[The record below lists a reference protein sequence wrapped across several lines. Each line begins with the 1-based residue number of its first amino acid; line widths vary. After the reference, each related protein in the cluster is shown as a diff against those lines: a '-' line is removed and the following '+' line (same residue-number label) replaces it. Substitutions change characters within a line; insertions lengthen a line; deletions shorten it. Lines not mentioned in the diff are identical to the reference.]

1 MSCSPVCVK
10 LPAMAAHDKP
20 ARRTQEFTA
29 IGWVMKVVIAEKGL
43 SRAKLA
49 DRTGIDYKSISKHL
63 RGQGNPTYETLKRL
77 CDGMGVSLGEVMVRA
92 EELAQQDGVGQG
104 DEDG

>member
-1 MSCSPVCVK
+1 
-10 LPAMAAHDKP
+10 MAAHDKP
-20 ARRTQEFTA
+20 ARRTQEFAA

-49 DRTGIDYKSISKHL
+49 DRTGIDYKLVSKYL
-63 RGQGNPTYETLKRL
+63 KGEGNPTYETLKRL

-92 EELAQQDGVGQG
+92 EDLAQEDAVGARDEG
-104 DEDG
+104 D

>member
-1 MSCSPVCVK
+1 MSCSSVCVK
-10 LPAMAAHDKP
+10 LPAMTDHDKP

-49 DRTGIDYKSISKHL
+49 ERTGIDYKAVSKYL
-63 RGQGNPTYETLKRL
+63 KGQGNPTYETLKRL
-77 CDGMGVSLGEVMVRA
+77 CDGIGVSLGEVMVRA
-92 EELAQQDGVGQG
+92 EELAQQDADRTEGGS
-104 DEDG
+104 

>member
-1 MSCSPVCVK
+1 MSCSSVCVK
-10 LPAMAAHDKP
+10 LPAMTDHDKP

-49 DRTGIDYKSISKHL
+49 ERTGIDYKSVSKYL
-63 RGQGNPTYETLKRL
+63 KGQGNPTYETLKRL
-77 CDGMGVSLGEVMVRA
+77 CDGIGVSGDHR
-92 EELAQQDGVGQG
+92 LAAGSYTSTYDVL
-104 DEDG
+104 

>member
-1 MSCSPVCVK
+1 MSCSSLCVK
-10 LPAMAAHDKP
+10 LPAMTDDDKP

-49 DRTGIDYKSISKHL
+49 DRTGIDYKAVSKYL
-63 RGQGNPTYETLKRL
+63 KGQGNPTYETLKRL
-77 CDGMGVSLGEVMVRA
+77 CDGIGVSLGEVMVRA
-92 EELAQQDGVGQG
+92 EELAQQDADPTEGGP
-104 DEDG
+104 

>member
-1 MSCSPVCVK
+1 MTDD
-10 LPAMAAHDKP
+10 DKP

-49 DRTGIDYKSISKHL
+49 DRTGIDYKAVSKYL
-63 RGQGNPTYETLKRL
+63 KGQGNPTYETLKRL
-77 CDGMGVSLGEVMVRA
+77 CDGIGVSLGEVMVRA
-92 EELAQQDGVGQG
+92 EELAQRDDDGEGERG
-104 DEDG
+104 G